1 MSIFQWHRPST
12 IEEVHNLLSRHGS
25 MAKLIA
31 GGTALVLMMKQKLV
45 QPEHLVSLARV
56 QAFKGININD
66 GYLHLGALTTHR
78 EVETSRLVKEKAPL
92 LSDAFSHVATL
103 RVREM
108 ATIGGGLVHAD
119 PAEDTPPALMAL
131 DASVSLS
138 SLESQRIVK
147 VDEFFEDYYTSVI
160 HDEEVLTDVMVP
172 IPSVETKFGF
182 KKFLPRTAD
191 DYGTAIVAVSLR
203 LDPLGKCTFIRIALG
218 SAGAVPLRAYN
229 AEKLLEGE
237 QITSEVIKEAAHSV
251 KSAIDPIE
259 DVRGSVNY
267 KREMAAVFT
276 KRAIEQA
283 LTE

>member
-1 MSIFQWHRPST
+1 
-12 IEEVHNLLSRHGS
+12 

-56 QAFKGININD
+56 QTFKGINVKD

-138 SLESQRIVK
+138 SSESQRIVK

-160 HDEEVLTDVMVP
+160 RDEEVLTDVMVP
-172 IPSVETKFGF
+172 IPSAETKFGF

-229 AEKLLEGE
+229 AEKLLDGE

>member
-1 MSIFQWHRPST
+1 
-12 IEEVHNLLSRHGS
+12 

-45 QPEHLVSLARV
+45 QPEHLVSLAKV
-56 QAFKGININD
+56 EAFKGVNVKH

-78 EVETSRLVKEKAPL
+78 EIETSKLVKEKAPL
-92 LSDAFSHVATL
+92 LSDAFNHVATL

-138 SLESQRIVK
+138 SSKAERIVK
-147 VDEFFEDYYTSVI
+147 LDEFFQDYYTSI
-160 HDEEVLTDVMVP
+160 ISDEEVLTDVIVP
-172 IPSVETKFGF
+172 IPSRETKFGF

-191 DYGTAIVAVSLR
+191 DYGTTIVAVSLQ
-203 LDPLGKCTFIRIALG
+203 LDNLGKCTSIRIALG
-218 SAGAVPLRAYN
+218 SAGSVPLRAYK

-237 QITSEVIKEAAHSV
+237 QITPELIIEAAHSV
-251 KSAIDPIE
+251 KSEIDPIE

-267 KREMAAVFT
+267 KRAMAAVFT

-283 LTE
+283 LTV